1 MGPTIAFLPGA
12 WLTPPFYAPFLDAL
26 TTTTALPTTPLPYPS
41 LDPAHPATAD
51 CQTDTAAIRT
61 QLRTLIESAGRE
73 VILVMH
79 SYAGMPGAAAAATAH
94 GLSRSARQRAGQ
106 PGGVVGMIFIAAFLV
121 PEGVSCAGL
130 QGGRLPGWILLDTGE
145 KPAPQLNYPDDP
157 IGNFLRPE
165 ENEDD
170 EDDEAALSRDDLET
184 FLRPHATRAF
194 TSPQPAPAWADAD
207 ADATGVAFIV
217 TARDRAV
224 PKEAQYA
231 MMAATGREFAV
242 REMDCGH
249 CAPFVGEQRIGET
262 VRLVGELV
270 RGFVSASL

>member
-1 MGPTIAFLPGA
+1 MPPTIAFLPGA
-12 WLTPPFYAPFLDAL
+12 WLTPTFYAPFLHTL
-26 TTTTALPTTPLPYPS
+26 TTTTALPTTHIPYPS

-61 QLRTLIESAGRE
+61 QLRTLIESDGRE

-79 SYAGMPGAAAAATAH
+79 SYAGMPGAAAAAAH

-130 QGGRLPGWILLDTGE
+130 QGGRLPGWILLDT
-145 KPAPQLNYPDDP
+145 PAPQLNYPDDP
-157 IGNFLRPE
+157 IGNFLPAE
-165 ENEDD
+165 GHD
-170 EDDEAALSRDDLET
+170 DDEAALSGDDLET

-207 ADATGVAFIV
+207 ADADATGLAFIV

-249 CAPFVGEQRIGET
+249 CAPFVGEKRIGET

-270 RGFVSASL
+270 RGFLSGSR